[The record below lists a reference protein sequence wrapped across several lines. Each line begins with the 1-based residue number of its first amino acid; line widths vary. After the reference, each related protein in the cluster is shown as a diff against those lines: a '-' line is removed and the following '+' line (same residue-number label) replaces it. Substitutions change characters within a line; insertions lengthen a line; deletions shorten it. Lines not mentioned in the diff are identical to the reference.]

1 VNIVCLFHERQIGN
15 RRDRMGL
22 VDGVAPVFCEFTRLI
37 GAGFYRRVARMNRLL
52 VALGAVLVL
61 AGLLWPWLKKMHLF
75 HLPGDIVIDRP
86 GFKFFFPITT
96 MLIVSVVLSIIAW
109 LTRR

>member
-1 VNIVCLFHERQIGN
+1 
-15 RRDRMGL
+15 
-22 VDGVAPVFCEFTRLI
+22 
-37 GAGFYRRVARMNRLL
+37 MNRLL
-52 VALGAVLVL
+52 VVLGTVSVV

-96 MLIVSVVLSIIAW
+96 MLIVSVVLSIVAW
-109 LTRR
+109 LMRR

>member
-1 VNIVCLFHERQIGN
+1 
-15 RRDRMGL
+15 
-22 VDGVAPVFCEFTRLI
+22 
-37 GAGFYRRVARMNRLL
+37 MNRVL
-52 VALGAVLVL
+52 VGLGAVLVV

-96 MLIVSVVLSIIAW
+96 MLILSAVISVVAW
-109 LTRR
+109 VMRR

>member
-1 VNIVCLFHERQIGN
+1 
-15 RRDRMGL
+15 
-22 VDGVAPVFCEFTRLI
+22 
-37 GAGFYRRVARMNRLL
+37 MNRLL
-52 VALGAVLVL
+52 VALGAALVV
-61 AGLLWPWLKKMHLF
+61 AGLLWPWLKRMHLF

>member
-1 VNIVCLFHERQIGN
+1 MN
-15 RRDRMGL
+15 R
-22 VDGVAPVFCEFTRLI
+22 FLI
-37 GAGFYRRVARMNRLL
+37 G
-52 VALGAVLVL
+52 LGACVVA

-96 MLIVSVVLSIIAW
+96 MLILGAVISVIAW
-109 LTRR
+109 AMRR